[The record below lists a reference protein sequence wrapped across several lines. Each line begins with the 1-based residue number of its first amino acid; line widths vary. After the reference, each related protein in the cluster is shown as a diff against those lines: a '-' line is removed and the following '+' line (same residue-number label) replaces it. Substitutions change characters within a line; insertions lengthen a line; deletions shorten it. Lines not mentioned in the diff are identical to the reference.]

1 MLSVHDQAGKLVAI
15 SLQSK
20 QYTQAHIVDAAL
32 HGAVHRFGMPIIITL
47 RTCGMQLL
55 VTLFVIRFLEQ
66 NVCANL
72 CFFKHAV
79 LFDRGRGNVH
89 VNASDCAIA
98 VFDGI
103 DGFHA
108 LQDVFD
114 GVVLRIFACFDGQA
128 LMTHILQGNNLSA
141 NLFLSEL
148 PAGDGAILCV
158 IRAIQAAFHAV
169 VRKIQRRKKNNTI
182 TVVGQLNLVRQF
194 FDFPI
199 DLRIFAGQKNACL
212 TMGYNRTMIGRRMQ
226 VGTCLVQNAAAQ
238 LDIVFMRISVGDG
251 IEDLRVVD
259 ELVGAKRFRIVA
271 EFRH

>member
-1 MLSVHDQAGKLVAI
+1 MG
-15 SLQSK
+15 
-20 QYTQAHIVDAAL
+20 
-32 HGAVHRFGMPIIITL
+32 
-47 RTCGMQLL
+47 
-55 VTLFVIRFLEQ
+55 
-66 NVCANL
+66 L
-72 CFFKHAV
+72 CF
-79 LFDRGRGNVH
+79 GSSP
-89 VNASDCAIA
+89 ASMAKR
-98 VFDGI
+98 
-103 DGFHA
+103 
-108 LQDVFD
+108 LW
-114 GVVLRIFACFDGQA
+114 
-128 LMTHILQGNNLSA
+128 
-141 NLFLSEL
+141 
-148 PAGDGAILCV
+148 P
-158 IRAIQAAFHAV
+158 
-169 VRKIQRRKKNNTI
+169 IQRRKKNNAI

>member
-1 MLSVHDQAGKLVAI
+1 
-15 SLQSK
+15 
-20 QYTQAHIVDAAL
+20 
-32 HGAVHRFGMPIIITL
+32 
-47 RTCGMQLL
+47 
-55 VTLFVIRFLEQ
+55 
-66 NVCANL
+66 
-72 CFFKHAV
+72 
-79 LFDRGRGNVH
+79 
-89 VNASDCAIA
+89 
-98 VFDGI
+98 
-103 DGFHA
+103 
-108 LQDVFD
+108 
-114 GVVLRIFACFDGQA
+114 
-128 LMTHILQGNNLSA
+128 MTHILQGNNLSA

-148 PAGDGAILCV
+148 PAGNGAILCV
-158 IRAIQAAFHAV
+158 IRAIQAAVHAV

-199 DLRIFAGQKNACL
+199 DLRIFAGQKNACI

-238 LDIVFMRISVGDG
+238 LDIVFMRISVCDG